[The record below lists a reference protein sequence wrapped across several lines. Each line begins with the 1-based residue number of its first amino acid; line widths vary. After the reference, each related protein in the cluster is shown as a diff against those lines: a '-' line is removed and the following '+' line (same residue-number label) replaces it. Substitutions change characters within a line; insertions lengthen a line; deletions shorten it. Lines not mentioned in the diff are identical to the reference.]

1 MIVSILNKDAGFYS
15 MFFFTLN
22 HFCYAKKHQ
31 KKFVLDTSKWMY
43 KSWEGWTDYFLSP
56 YFEGDETP
64 YEKCTVHRHNHLTGD
79 YNMWEYREAALKFL
93 YRYNYATKHRI
104 EETKKHLGIVHGEYD
119 AIYIRHGD
127 KLCSES
133 VVIPTERYVDWLLL
147 KNPNCKKI
155 FVQTDD
161 YNVYLTVKN
170 YLIEI
175 GRLEIDAFTLCE
187 EHTKGFV
194 THDKYFKELEEALE
208 KNKNNKN
215 YLSEIYDDIK
225 RSKPV
230 ERMNPEEIYEHTMN
244 LIISV
249 DISMHSKYCIL
260 DNQSNVARFISI
272 VHDNNRNLFDVRYPQ
287 ENINMDWTMCP
298 AYW

>member
-22 HFCYAKKHQ
+22 HFCYAKRNN
-31 KKFVLDTSKWMY
+31 KKFILDSSKWMY
-43 KSWEGWTDYFLSP
+43 KSWDGWTDYFLNP
-56 YFEGDETP
+56 TFEGDES
-64 YEKCTVHRHNHLTGD
+64 YYDKCEIFRHNKLAGD
-79 YNMWEYREAALKFL
+79 FNLWEYRESALKYI
-93 YRYNYATKHRI
+93 YRYNYATKYRI
-104 EETKKHLGIVHGEYD
+104 KEIMNKYNIIYGEYD

-133 VVIPTERYVDWLLL
+133 VVIPTERYVDWILL
-147 KNPNCKKI
+147 KNPQCKRI

-175 GRLEIDAFTLCE
+175 NKEYIDTFTLCE
-187 EHTKGFV
+187 EHTKGFI
-194 THDKYFKELEEALE
+194 THDKYFEELESALE
-208 KNKNNKN
+208 KNSNNKN
-215 YLSEIYDDIK
+215 YLNEIYKDIMN
-225 RSKPV
+225 SKPI

-249 DISMHSKYCIL
+249 DISIHSKYCIL
-260 DNQSNVARFISI
+260 DNQSNVSRFISI
-272 VHDNNRNLFDVRYPQ
+272 AHDNNSNLFDVRYPN
-287 ENINMDWTMCP
+287 ENIVMDWTMCP